1 MFRQDSEGDAA
12 FRAEVRAWLEEN
24 LDDDLAGYTLRA
36 PPEKLIPWHRKLYEK
51 GWIAPHWP
59 KEHGGMGAS
68 FSQQIIMVEELGRA
82 NAPPLCTVHGL
93 NHLGPILIEFGTE
106 EQRQTYLPPILRGD
120 VIWAEGYS
128 EPNSGSDLASL
139 RTRAELDGDHWVVNG
154 QKIWTTFG
162 HIADWIFMLVR
173 TDPDAPRKQAGIGFL
188 LADMKTPGIT
198 ARPITTIAGDDEFA
212 EIFFEDVRVPKENMV
227 GDPTNGWRI
236 ANAVLVH
243 ERLKTGHPR
252 HCYSAL
258 ERTRKVARA
267 TGAINDAGFR
277 DRLARLE
284 IDVTAYKALFDHA
297 VELTKQAQATGTAA
311 SIMKIRS
318 LDILLEIVDL
328 LVEAAGS
335 SGPIK
340 HKFDTPEGPVDVT
353 DLFLQSRH
361 ETIRGGTSQILRNVV
376 AKRGLDMPT

>member
-139 RTRAELDGDHWVVNG
+139 RTRAELVGDEYVVNG
-154 QKIWTTFG
+154 SKIWTTFG
-162 HIADWIFMLVR
+162 HYSDWIFALVR

-188 LADMKTPGIT
+188 LFDLSLPGIT
-198 ARPITTIAGDDEFA
+198 VRPITTIAGDDEFA
-212 EIFFEDVRVPKENMV
+212 EVFFKDVRVPKVNMV

-236 ANAVLVH
+236 ANAVLSH
-243 ERLKTGHPR
+243 ERFNAGQPR
-252 HCYSAL
+252 YGFSAI
-258 ERTRKVARA
+258 ERAKKVGAA
-267 TGAINDAGFR
+267 TGAMEDAGFR
-277 DRLARLE
+277 DRLAGLE
-284 IDVTAYKALFDHA
+284 IDMIAFNALFDHA
-297 VELTKQAQATGTAA
+297 VELTKAERPPGPSA
-311 SIMKIRS
+311 SIMKIVGKET
-318 LDILLEIVDL
+318 LQNAADMLL
-328 LVEAAGS
+328 EAAGGLGAADKKIS
-335 SGPIK
+335 
-340 HKFDTPEGPVDVT
+340 TPEGEVDVRE
-353 DLFLQSRH
+353 LLLQCRH
-361 ETIRGGTSQILRNVV
+361 ESIRGGTSEIMRNIV
-376 AKRGLDMPT
+376 AKRALDLPS